1 MEHVSP
7 NPDPIDRPQWRK
19 TSKDQQFP
27 SSLAWCWCLENEMVK
42 LEEQTYK
49 VIIHFRLALTS
60 FKYRSKSG
68 GPVAWA
74 PIHLVRS
81 LWVWALLSLSLCQC
95 VSESV
100 TMRTIDCAPESNCVS
115 VCFSR
120 FLLNNDEDGHLGH
133 KEARTPSFWDGQL
146 VGLVH
151 GHFINAAT
159 TSGQPACCQISPLL

>member
-74 PIHLVRS
+74 PMYLMRS
-81 LWVWALLSLSLCQC
+81 LWVWVLLSLSLCQC

-100 TMRTIDCAPESNCVS
+100 TARTIDCAPESTVS
-115 VCFSR
+115 VCALADSCSTVMKMNTLVTKKQGCHPSWMASWLAWSMDISLTLPQ
-120 FLLNNDEDGHLGH
+120 LLV
-133 KEARTPSFWDGQL
+133 S
-146 VGLVH
+146 
-151 GHFINAAT
+151 
-159 TSGQPACCQISPLL
+159 